1 MNNIITHRQLQ
12 IPSASFKN
20 TRSLKICRPYHS
32 AEYLYRPANNK
43 LQYRLPLSCSNL
55 KLNDVTQP
63 LIKTARTNSY
73 SSLLPTHHP
82 QHSIDSTRRSFH
94 SSPPRKDLF
103 GFGVFSCS
111 IPIFKSFL
119 LSLTRGTLV
128 ILPFW
133 YRWKLAR
140 HFPRA
145 SRTLLTIPLFA
156 MCLVIAIGIDQS
168 PRTHRWRLLL
178 MSEAEE
184 MEWSRRRFE
193 DLVST
198 DGDLIVGPQ
207 DPRTQM
213 VKEICDRLMTALDLD
228 SPVSAAAWP
237 RNPEIDEQH
246 HFGRR
251 VEPSRKEIKSSAT
264 ASSDLLPWKPESS
277 NPEKKLESN
286 DWELFIIDSPRINA
300 FVLPTKKIFVY
311 TGLLELIQNSEEM
324 AAAVIAHEVSHV
336 VERHAVE
343 NLGFSALSAVVFDAM
358 RGVSYALTISFPL
371 LSDGLAFCIN
381 YLNDVVVQKAY
392 SRKLETEADE
402 LGLMIMARA
411 GYNPGAAVKLWNLL
425 NRLEEDQETSHG
437 SSGIGWPETIPWT
450 RTHPTC
456 KDRGLTIQKA
466 LPKALKYF
474 HQPQPSSFPSNSTTA
489 PSSPSIS

>member
-1 MNNIITHRQLQ
+1 MKNILISTQRRL
-12 IPSASFKN
+12 IPSATAKVTHSHSP
-20 TRSLKICRPYHS
+20 SLRRTHEDLHRPKTAQY
-32 AEYLYRPANNK
+32 PN
-43 LQYRLPLSCSNL
+43 LQP
-55 KLNDVTQP
+55 NDVTQLLKRP
-63 LIKTARTNSY
+63 STNII
-73 SSLLPTHHP
+73 PPPHFV
-82 QHSIDSTRRSFH
+82 DSRRRSFH
-94 SSPPRKDLF
+94 SSSPRTDLL

-140 HFPRA
+140 YFPRA

-178 MSEAEE
+178 MSEGEE

-193 DLVST
+193 DLVAS
-198 DGDLIVGPQ
+198 DGHMIVGPH

-237 RNPEIDEQH
+237 RSPEADDPPR
-246 HFGRR
+246 FGRR
-251 VEPSRKEIKSSAT
+251 LEPSRKQIKSSAI
-264 ASSDLLPWKPESS
+264 AGSDLLPWKPESS
-277 NPEKKLESN
+277 NPEKKLESH
-286 DWELFIIDSPRINA
+286 DWELFIIDSPQINA
-300 FVLPTKKIFVY
+300 FVLPTKQIFVY
-311 TGLLELIQNSEEM
+311 TGLLELIKHSEEL

-411 GYNPGAAVKLWNLL
+411 GYDPSAALKLWNLL
-425 NRLEEDQETSHG
+425 HRLEEDQETSNSN
-437 SSGIGWPETIPWT
+437 SSVGWAEKIPWT

-456 KDRGLTIQKA
+456 KDREQTIQKA
-466 LPKALKYF
+466 LPKALKFF
-474 HQPQPSSFPSNSTTA
+474 HQPGAQSLSFSSTSASSTSATGTDPSS
-489 PSSPSIS
+489 SSLP

>member
-1 MNNIITHRQLQ
+1 MKNILITLSTQKNPL
-12 IPSASFKN
+12 SAITV
-20 TRSLKICRPYHS
+20 TRSHPNHLPAPIRYH
-32 AEYLYRPANNK
+32 
-43 LQYRLPLSCSNL
+43 LQYPPSTAYTRLSPCRLRNATNPFPPPHFL
-55 KLNDVTQP
+55 
-63 LIKTARTNSY
+63 TNS
-73 SSLLPTHHP
+73 
-82 QHSIDSTRRSFH
+82 RSRAFH

-111 IPIFKSFL
+111 IPVFKSFL

-133 YRWKLAR
+133 YRWKFGR
-140 HFPRA
+140 YFPRA
-145 SRTLLTIPLFA
+145 SRALLTIPLFA

-184 MEWSRRRFE
+184 MEWSHRRFE
-193 DLVST
+193 DLIAS
-198 DGDLIVGPQ
+198 DGRLIVGPQ

-213 VKEICDRLMTALDLD
+213 VKNICDRLMTALDLN

-237 RNPEIDEQH
+237 RSPHIDYQTRHEH
-246 HFGRR
+246 HTEGRR
-251 VEPSRKEIKSSAT
+251 REIKSSAI

-277 NPEKKLESN
+277 NPQKKLESN

-300 FVLPTKKIFVY
+300 YVLPTRKIFVY
-311 TGLLELIQNSEEM
+311 TGLLDLIENSEEL

-358 RGVSYALTISFPL
+358 RGISYALTISFPL
-371 LSDGLAFCIN
+371 VSDGLAFCIN
-381 YLNDVVVQKAY
+381 YLNDVVVEKAY
-392 SRKLETEADE
+392 SRRLETEADQ

-411 GYNPGAAVKLWNLL
+411 GYNPGAALRLWQLL
-425 NRLEEDQETSHG
+425 NQFEEDLKTC
-437 SSGIGWPETIPWT
+437 SSNSTLGWADRAPWT

-456 KDRGLTIQKA
+456 KERELTIQKA
-466 LPKALKYF
+466 LPDALKFF
-474 HQPQPSSFPSNSTTA
+474 HQLQPSDCPSAQPSLITPPTE
-489 PSSPSIS
+489 PSSSSSLP